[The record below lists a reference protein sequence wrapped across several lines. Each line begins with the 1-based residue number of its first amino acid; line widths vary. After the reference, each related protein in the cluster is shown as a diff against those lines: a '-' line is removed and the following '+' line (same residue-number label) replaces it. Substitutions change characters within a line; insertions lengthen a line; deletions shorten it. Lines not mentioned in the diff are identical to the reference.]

1 MATKVPNKAANTAV
15 NKPANTAANKANNK
29 ATNTV
34 AQNAALKENL
44 IVYIAVVAFSIALGI
59 FVVWVYF
66 YQKNQQAAAPTK
78 AFSQMSTVRLQL
90 QDFSLRANLTL
101 QSPDMDTDWL
111 KKNKGQVEVFLESTI
126 RDTPPEELNTS
137 RPEKIPQLQDKLTD
151 ALNKKFPN
159 ANIQQVLFTEFLTS
173 RDAQ

>member
-1 MATKVPNKAANTAV
+1 MATKVPNKAVNTAT
-15 NKPANTAANKANNK
+15 KATNTAANT
-29 ATNTV
+29 ATNKL
-34 AQNAALKENL
+34 AKNASLKENL
-44 IVYIAVVAFSIALGI
+44 IVYIAVVAFSIALGV

-66 YQKNQQAAAPTK
+66 YQKNQQAAPTK
-78 AFSQMSTVRLQL
+78 AFSQLATVRLQL

-111 KKNKGQVEVFLESTI
+111 KKNKGQVEIFLESTI

-137 RPEKIPQLQDKLTD
+137 RPEKIPQLQDKLTE

-173 RDAQ
+173 RDTQ